1 MATTTSTI
9 HKFKSSPG
17 SQPTCVDPQEIFFWN
32 NPEQQSY
39 RSAPLHS
46 SDSNN
51 TLLPTQPNGQQTFA
65 GPSHQYDRFKQNIPP
80 PTGALATT
88 VAVNQADFF
97 MPRPSY
103 SNLINDNYFALEEAD
118 DLEIPPTLWSGF
130 GQTDMD
136 TDYDSSSFNPDYVDP
151 LGIGGQEPLSATFQP
166 PQPQRFY
173 PGIHQEAALTK
184 AQAEAEQKKLQ
195 AQKQPQQPQKV
206 FAQPGLPLRRSNGR
220 ASHNAPDPVVEA
232 RISRLLNQMRQSSVA
247 SSNDEDTATT
257 TNNGNSTQ
265 SMRMRKDEEDMDEDE
280 RLLASEEGKKLSS
293 KERRQLRNK
302 VSARAFRSRRK
313 GKSSLIRSQPSADTK

>member
-1 MATTTSTI
+1 MATTTSAI
-9 HKFKSSPG
+9 HKSKSSPG
-17 SQPTCVDPQEIFFWN
+17 PQPTCIDPQEIFFWN

-46 SDSNN
+46 SDANN

-103 SNLINDNYFALEEAD
+103 SHLLSDNYLALGETD
-118 DLEIPPTLWSGF
+118 DLDTPPSLLSGF
-130 GQTDMD
+130 GQLDRDM
-136 TDYDSSSFNPDYVDP
+136 DYDSSSFSTDYVDS
-151 LGIGGQEPLSATFQP
+151 LGIGGQEPLSASFQP

-173 PGIHQEAALTK
+173 PGMHQEAALAK
-184 AQAEAEQKKLQ
+184 AQKAEAEQKMLQ
-195 AQKQPQQPQKV
+195 AQRQSQQPQRA
-206 FAQPGLPLRRSNGR
+206 FAQPGPPLRRSNGR
-220 ASHNAPDPVVEA
+220 AASHSAPDPVVEA

-247 SSNDEDTATT
+247 SSNDDDTATAT
-257 TNNGNSTQ
+257 ASGNSTQ
-265 SMRMRKDEEDMDEDE
+265 NMRMRKDEEDMDEDE

-313 GKSSLIRSQPSADTK
+313 GKSSLICT

>member
-9 HKFKSSPG
+9 PNFKSSPG
-17 SQPTCVDPQEIFFWN
+17 PQPTCVDPQDIFFWN

-39 RSAPLHS
+39 RSAPLHP
-46 SDSNN
+46 SDANN

-103 SNLINDNYFALEEAD
+103 SRLISDNYLGLDEAD
-118 DLEIPPTLWSGF
+118 DLEIPPAILSGF

-136 TDYDSSSFNPDYVDP
+136 MDYDSPSFNPDYVDL
-151 LGIGGQEPLSATFQP
+151 LGIGGQEPLSASLQP

-173 PGIHQEAALTK
+173 PGFHQEAALAK
-184 AQAEAEQKKLQ
+184 AQADAEQKKLQ
-195 AQKQPQQPQKV
+195 AQKQPQHQQRAV
-206 FAQPGLPLRRSNGR
+206 AQPGLPLRRSNRR

-232 RISRLLNQMRQSSVA
+232 RISRLLSQMRQSSVT
-247 SSNDEDTATT
+247 SSNEEDPATT
-257 TNNGNSTQ
+257 TISGNSTQ
-265 SMRMRKDEEDMDEDE
+265 TMRMRKDEEDMDEDE

-313 GKSSLIRSQPSADTK
+313 GNSSLILE

>member
-9 HKFKSSPG
+9 LKSNSSPG
-17 SQPTCVDPQEIFFWN
+17 PQPTCVDPQDIFFWN
-32 NPEQQSY
+32 NPEQHSY
-39 RSAPLHS
+39 RSAPLHP
-46 SDSNN
+46 SDANN
-51 TLLPTQPNGQQTFA
+51 TLLPSQPNGQQTFA

-103 SNLINDNYFALEEAD
+103 SHFINDNQFGLDEAD
-118 DLEIPPTLWSGF
+118 DLEIPPTIWTGF

-136 TDYDSSSFNPDYVDP
+136 TDYDSSSFNTDYVDL
-151 LGIGGQEPLSATFQP
+151 LGIGGQEPLSTSFQP

-173 PGIHQEAALTK
+173 PGMHQEAALAK
-184 AQAEAEQKKLQ
+184 AQAEAGQKNRQ
-195 AQKQPQQPQKV
+195 AQKQPQQPQRAV
-206 FAQPGLPLRRSNGR
+206 AQPGLPFRRSNGR
-220 ASHNAPDPVVEA
+220 AAHNAPDPVVEA
-232 RISRLLNQMRQSSVA
+232 RISRLLNQMRQSSVT

-257 TNNGNSTQ
+257 TTNGNSTQ

-313 GKSSLIRSQPSADTK
+313 GNSSLTRK

>member
-9 HKFKSSPG
+9 HNSKFSPG
-17 SQPTCVDPQEIFFWN
+17 PEPRCVDPQDTLFWHN
-32 NPEQQSY
+32 SKQQSY
-39 RSAPLHS
+39 LSAQLHS
-46 SDSNN
+46 SDANN

-65 GPSHQYDRFKQNIPP
+65 GPSYQYDRFKQNIPP

-97 MPRPSY
+97 LPRPSY
-103 SNLINDNYFALEEAD
+103 SQFMTDNYFALDETD
-118 DLEIPPTLWSGF
+118 DLEAPPALLSGF
-130 GQTDMD
+130 NQLDMD
-136 TDYDSSSFNPDYVDP
+136 MDYDSSSFNPDGVEP
-151 LGIGGQEPLSATFQP
+151 LGTGGQESLSASFQP

-173 PGIHQEAALTK
+173 PGVHKEVALAK
-184 AQAEAEQKKLQ
+184 ARADAEQKKLQ
-195 AQKQPQQPQKV
+195 AQRQPQQSQRA

-220 ASHNAPDPVVEA
+220 TSHIAPDPVVEA
-232 RISRLLNQMRQSSVA
+232 RISRLLNQMRQSSVV
-247 SSNDEDTATT
+247 SSNDDDTATVAG
-257 TNNGNSTQ
+257 NGNSTQ

-313 GKSSLIRSQPSADTK
+313 GKFSLIGNIDIC

>member
-1 MATTTSTI
+1 MATSTSTI
-9 HKFKSSPG
+9 HKSKSSPG
-17 SQPTCVDPQEIFFWN
+17 PQPTCVDPQELFFWN
-32 NPEQQSY
+32 NFEQQSY
-39 RSAPLHS
+39 RSAPLHP
-46 SDSNN
+46 SDANN

-65 GPSHQYDRFKQNIPP
+65 GPSHQYDRFKQKIPP

-103 SNLINDNYFALEEAD
+103 SHLISDNYFGLDEAD
-118 DLEIPPTLWSGF
+118 DLEIPPAILSGF

-136 TDYDSSSFNPDYVDP
+136 MDYDSSSFNPDYVDL
-151 LGIGGQEPLSATFQP
+151 LGVGGQEPLSASFQP

-173 PGIHQEAALTK
+173 PGMHQEAALAK

-195 AQKQPQQPQKV
+195 AQKQPQQPQRAV
-206 FAQPGLPLRRSNGR
+206 AQPGPPLRRSNGR

-232 RISRLLNQMRQSSVA
+232 RISRLLNQMRQSSVT

-257 TNNGNSTQ
+257 TTNGNSTQ

-313 GKSSLIRSQPSADTK
+313 GNSNLNS

>member
-1 MATTTSTI
+1 MATITSTI
-9 HKFKSSPG
+9 HKSKSSPG
-17 SQPTCVDPQEIFFWN
+17 PQPTCVDPQDIFFWN
-32 NPEQQSY
+32 NPEQHSY

-46 SDSNN
+46 SDANN

-65 GPSHQYDRFKQNIPP
+65 GPSHQYERFKQNIPP

-103 SNLINDNYFALEEAD
+103 SHLTSDNYFALEEAD
-118 DLEIPPTLWSGF
+118 DLEVPPALLSGF
-130 GQTDMD
+130 GQIDMD
-136 TDYDSSSFNPDYVDP
+136 MDYDSSSFNPDYVDA
-151 LGIGGQEPLSATFQP
+151 LGIGGQEPLSASFQP

-173 PGIHQEAALTK
+173 PGMHQEAALAKAQK

-195 AQKQPQQPQKV
+195 AQKQPQQPQRA

-247 SSNDEDTATT
+247 SSNDEDAATT
-257 TNNGNSTQ
+257 TTNGNSTQ

-313 GKSSLIRSQPSADTK
+313 GKSSLIRR

>member
-1 MATTTSTI
+1 MATTTSAL
-9 HKFKSSPG
+9 HKSSSSPG
-17 SQPTCVDPQEIFFWN
+17 PQPTCIDPQEILFWN

-46 SDSNN
+46 SDANN

-65 GPSHQYDRFKQNIPP
+65 GPSHQYERFKQNIPP

-97 MPRPSY
+97 MPRPPY
-103 SNLINDNYFALEEAD
+103 SHLMNDNYFVLDETD
-118 DLEIPPTLWSGF
+118 DLETSSALLSGF
-130 GQTDMD
+130 GQLDRDM
-136 TDYDSSSFNPDYVDP
+136 DYDSSSFSTDYLDS
-151 LGIGGQEPLSATFQP
+151 LGIGGQEPLSASFQ

-173 PGIHQEAALTK
+173 PGMHQEAALAKAQK
-184 AQAEAEQKKLQ
+184 AQAEAEQKKLE
-195 AQKQPQQPQKV
+195 AQRQSQQPHRA

-220 ASHNAPDPVVEA
+220 ASHSAPDPVVEA

-247 SSNDEDTATT
+247 SSIDDDTATAASS
-257 TNNGNSTQ
+257 GNSTQ

-313 GKSSLIRSQPSADTK
+313 GKSSLIYK

>member
-9 HKFKSSPG
+9 LKSKSSLEP
-17 SQPTCVDPQEIFFWN
+17 QQTCVDPQELCFWN
-32 NPEQQSY
+32 NPEHQSY

-46 SDSNN
+46 SDANN

-65 GPSHQYDRFKQNIPP
+65 GPSHQYDQFKQNIPP

-97 MPRPSY
+97 MPRLSY
-103 SNLINDNYFALEEAD
+103 SHLISDSYLGLDEAD
-118 DLEIPPTLWSGF
+118 DLEISPAILPGF
-130 GQTDMD
+130 GQIDMD
-136 TDYDSSSFNPDYVDP
+136 MDHDSSSFNPDYVDT
-151 LGIGGQEPLSATFQP
+151 LGIGGQEPLSASFQP
-166 PQPQRFY
+166 SQPQRLY
-173 PGIHQEAALTK
+173 PGMHQEAAHAK

-195 AQKQPQQPQKV
+195 ARKQPQQPYKT
-206 FAQPGLPLRRSNGR
+206 FAQPGLPHRRSNGR
-220 ASHNAPDPVVEA
+220 ASHNAADPVVEA

-257 TNNGNSTQ
+257 TTNGNSTQ

-313 GKSSLIRSQPSADTK
+313 GKSSPIRK